1 MPDKNISEIE
11 TAKPLSESDT
21 TKEFISIKITKFW
34 EHDNIPSEIKNLL
47 KGEFRYDGEM
57 YENQPTDKGLRNKI
71 KELGYKGNYT
81 GYIFSKAEA
90 KRINKNG
97 LFICA
102 PPSHF
107 DLKTLSKEGEL
118 GYFKVEKW
126 EINDPI
132 VFRYCKGGVQVISKW
147 GLEASDEALVNEINN

>member
-1 MPDKNISEIE
+1 LVSWDVMRDYI
-11 TAKPLSESDT
+11 T
-21 TKEFISIKITKFW
+21 IKIVEFW
-34 EHDNIPSEIKNLL
+34 SHHPVSKEIKNLL
-47 KGEFRYDGEM
+47 KGEFRYDGVM
-57 YENQPTDKGLRNKI
+57 YGNEPTEAGLKNHI
-71 KELGYKGNYT
+71 KELGYKGDYPK
-81 GYIFSKAEA
+81 YIFKRAEA
-90 KRINKNG
+90 KRINKSG